1 MWGFPGVS
9 AVKNR
14 PASAGDL
21 GSIPGSGRSP
31 GEGNSNPV
39 QYSCLGHPMD
49 KGAWWAAVHGV
60 TKKPDMTER
69 LNADVQS
76 ALRSQMQKPPLLLRA
91 WSEDSRESM
100 VLGKGERDSKE
111 KKHSSSRKSM
121 NASME
126 A

>member
-1 MWGFPGVS
+1 MQEIWVRS
-9 AVKNR
+9 
-14 PASAGDL
+14 L
-21 GSIPGSGRSP
+21 GQEDPL
-31 GEGNSNPV
+31 EKE
-39 QYSCLGHPMD
+39 M
-49 KGAWWAAVHGV
+49 ATHGV